1 MLLPHNFFKWKQQT
15 TKGIHIMW
23 KKIISFFFRPAP
35 ETVSAPV
42 RKTRKVRKIRKVI
55 YYQPQLPLE

>member
-1 MLLPHNFFKWKQQT
+1 
-15 TKGIHIMW
+15 MW

-42 RKTRKVRKIRKVI
+42 RKTRKVRKIRKVS
-55 YYQPQLPLE
+55 YYQPQLPWNKSRFL